1 MNQATMHQLKVK
13 SDYQAGQN
21 DGKWYFASSEY
32 QAKKKVFFTDAE
44 YRADLK
50 IYFVESDYRAGWRN
64 SSKKHLL
71 Y

>member
-1 MNQATMHQLKVK
+1 VYKVK

-21 DGKWYFASSEY
+21 DGKWFFTASEY
-32 QAKKKVFFTDAE
+32 QAKKKVFFVDSE

-50 IYFVESDYRAGWRN
+50 IYFVDAEYRAGWKN
-64 SSKKHLL
+64 SGKKHLL